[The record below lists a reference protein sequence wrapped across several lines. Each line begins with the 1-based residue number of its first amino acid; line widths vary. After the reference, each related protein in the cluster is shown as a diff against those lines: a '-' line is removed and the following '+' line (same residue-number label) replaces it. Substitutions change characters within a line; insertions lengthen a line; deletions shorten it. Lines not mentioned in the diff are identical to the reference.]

1 MNSGA
6 YQILLNIKRNIEI
19 KAGALGICR
28 FPAGRYIYTGSAVK
42 NLDQRISRH
51 LKKEKKLHWHID
63 YLLEDANA
71 EIIEIKRYESHQRI
85 ECQINQKALHNG
97 GRVVIK
103 GFGSSDCRECE
114 SHLLLIK

>member
-6 YQILLNIKRNIEI
+6 YQLVIEI
-19 KAGALGICR
+19 EKEIEIDAGALGICR

-51 LKKEKKLHWHID
+51 LRNEKKLHWHVD
-63 YLLEDANA
+63 YLLANQNVTIV
-71 EIIEIKRYESHQRI
+71 EVKRCESSRRI
-85 ECQINQKALHNG
+85 ECELNGEVLGKG
-97 GRVVIK
+97 GRTVVK
-103 GFGSSDCRECE
+103 GFGSSDCRNCE